1 MTRRGRHGIS
11 ETGPS
16 VLSQKF
22 VVAPRTALRPPGK
35 ARRRS
40 RIKEI
45 RRGGATQPGGMQRRP
60 NANEFLG
67 QDTTP
72 APRDGRRLWG
82 GLRVWASPR
91 RGEPVRAPRA
101 PSGSRHRSVERQFG
115 LGIEEMQL
123 LVGEVQGRAR

>member
-1 MTRRGRHGIS
+1 EIAETPRVIGGAEREVVQHRLERQVIAVDPAERGNPHPGHGEPPRADPAALAPAGAS
-11 ETGPS
+11 R

-45 RRGGATQPGGMQRRP
+45 RRGGVTQPGGMQRRP

-67 QDTTP
+67 QDTSS
-72 APRDGRRLWG
+72 RSSCR
-82 GLRVWASPR
+82 SP
-91 RGEPVRAPRA
+91 
-101 PSGSRHRSVERQFG
+101 ST
-115 LGIEEMQL
+115 
-123 LVGEVQGRAR
+123 